1 MVVHQIE
8 AHFGDGSGM
17 GVTMRYAR
25 EEEPLGT
32 GGGLRRSL
40 PDLEECFLLLYGD
53 SFLPED
59 YRAIGGKLEAGDA
72 EGDALQDNSRQLE
85 RALGTLEFIVSID
98 LEDTHFGSVD
108 VDDAPT
114 LTKNA
119 ITTVVVPVQFTWG
132 GVGAGARALLTRGAV
147 RYLVNTRVELDTP
160 LGTRGVSTQLD
171 GEVPLVELLR
181 R

>member
-1 MVVHQIE
+1 MRDDWTRTQKTRTAGEGMTIGRLATAVILLAGCATIRQIASFE
-8 AHFGDGSGM
+8 RPGFEVERIEVTGLGFQGGSFTLVLD
-17 GVTMRYAR
+17 VTNPNAYD
-25 EEEPLGT
+25 
-32 GGGLRRSL
+32 L
-40 PDLEECFLLLYGD
+40 PTTRF
-53 SFLPED
+53 
-59 YRAIGGKLEAGDA
+59 
-72 EGDALQDNSRQLE
+72 N
-85 RALGTLEFIVSID
+85 VSID

-108 VDDAPT
+108 VDNAPT

-132 GVGAGARALLTRGAV
+132 GVGAGARGLLLRGAV